1 MVFGVNLSDYFQ
13 SSGWQRKVCG
23 LMVKYGNDA
32 IKVSRKTNQKNHEKT
47 NVTAWI
53 YFFPL
58 LNYACYAYEQA
69 L

>member
-32 IKVSRKTNQKNHEKT
+32 IKVSRKTNQKNHEKKT
-47 NVTAWI
+47 NVTA
-53 YFFPL
+53 
-58 LNYACYAYEQA
+58 
-69 L
+69 

>member
-1 MVFGVNLSDYFQ
+1 MVFGVNLCDYFQ

-32 IKVSRKTNQKNHEKT
+32 IKVSRKTNQKNHEK
-47 NVTAWI
+47 NQRHCVNL
-53 YFFPL
+53 FFSAFKLCL
-58 LNYACYAYEQA
+58 LC

>member
-32 IKVSRKTNQKNHEKT
+32 IKVSRKTNQKNHEKKPT
-47 NVTAWI
+47 SLREFI
-53 YFFPL
+53 FFRF
-58 LNYACYAYEQA
+58 
-69 L
+69 